1 MSLTYAF
8 LNSAELREIVWT
20 EVCLKDAMTRIRFRV
35 DFAAGCSLGPGK
47 IELLEGIERTGS
59 LRQAARALG

>member
-1 MSLTYAF
+1 
-8 LNSAELREIVWT
+8 
-20 EVCLKDAMTRIRFRV
+20 MTRIRFRV

-59 LRQAARALG
+59 LRQAARGPPCQYELRHLPGAI